1 MAIAAYIK
9 EIGRGK
15 DGARA
20 LSTAQAHDLM
30 SQVLDGQVSDL
41 ELGAFCLAMRIKGE
55 TAEELDGFVQA
66 THARC
71 LDLRPALAHAQAAST
86 APLLG
91 PVLLPSYNG
100 SRKLPNLTPLLA
112 WALAQ
117 RGVAVLVHGPRQDPT
132 RITSAQ
138 VFAAGGWPVAEGDG
152 TARHA
157 AATDVTDP
165 IHAVGQAWAAHQPAF
180 MPTEVLCPALARL
193 LAVRWVIGLR
203 NPGHTVAKLLNPL
216 GLGMQVV
223 NHTHPEY
230 AVSLSNYLA
239 LVKANALLM
248 RGTEGEPV
256 ADPRRSPRL
265 DVFLRGEL
273 RADLSVPAQ
282 EGVLTELPVLPR
294 SIDAATTAVYIQSVV
309 SGEKPAPGSLTRQVD
324 SLHRALK
331 ALTDGAMHELSA

>member
-15 DGARA
+15 EGARA
-20 LSTAQAHDLM
+20 LSTEQAHDLM

-66 THARC
+66 THERC
-71 LDLRPALAHAQAAST
+71 LDLRPALAQAQAQASPHP
-86 APLLG
+86 PLLG

-138 VFAAGGWPVAEGDG
+138 VFAAGGWPVIED
-152 TARHA
+152 
-157 AATDVTDP
+157 DVTGGSAGLSVP
-165 IHAVGQAWAAHQPAF
+165 MHALAQAWAARRPAF
-180 MPTEVLCPALARL
+180 IPTEVLCPGLARL

-230 AVSLSNYLA
+230 GVSLSNYLA
-239 LVKANALLM
+239 LTGANALLM

-256 ADPRRSPRL
+256 ADARRQPRF
-265 DVFLRGEL
+265 DVFLQGQREDAL
-273 RADLSVPAQ
+273 CRAPLD
-282 EGVLTELPVLPR
+282 GVLVSLPELPEGREADVT
-294 SIDAATTAVYIQSVV
+294 AAWTQSVADGRVPLPAAIAAQADCLV
-309 SGEKPAPGSLTRQVD
+309 SALAAQVQ
-324 SLHRALK
+324 RAR
-331 ALTDGAMHELSA
+331 